1 MQKKGATENRLK
13 VTPIR
18 AEPNTKLPSKFMPII
33 LEKITFGCILGATFF
48 GPIALLSIVG
58 MPDQASRKYLRVI
71 AEILDEIEPKQL

>member
-1 MQKKGATENRLK
+1 
-13 VTPIR
+13 V
-18 AEPNTKLPSKFMPII
+18 AESKNYNGYLWFV
-33 LEKITFGCILGATFF
+33 LGLFF